1 MNNSKAKYW
10 VGALIVLVIIAS
22 IYWAIQAQGNKDTDH
37 VTSADTVMTDANTQP
52 SPEAMTDTSASNT
65 ANTNAATPPA
75 KGTGAVKLAYAEALN
90 KYTASR
96 IQLDGNCQAVPKA
109 TTYKAGTTIM
119 FDNRAGVAR
128 KIMYNLKTYTI
139 AAYDYLLLPATAS
152 QYPATTFVDC
162 GDKQNVATITIQ
174 K

>member
-10 VGALIVLVIIAS
+10 VGALIVIVIIGG
-22 IYWAIQAQGNKDTDH
+22 IYWAMKGQDNSDTKNAN
-37 VTSADTVMTDANTQP
+37 TADTVTTDPNIQP
-52 SPEAMTDTSASNT
+52 SPDTMTDNSASNT
-65 ANTNAATPPA
+65 NSNAISPATG
-75 KGTGAVKLAYAEALN
+75 GTGAVKLAYTEALK
-90 KYTASR
+90 KYAASR
-96 IQLDGNCQAVPKA
+96 IQLDSNCQAVPKT

-119 FDNRAGVAR
+119 FDNRASVAR

-139 AAYDYLLLPATAS
+139 AGYDYLLLPATAAN
-152 QYPATTFVDC
+152 YPAITFVDC